1 MNLRVSVESVDIA
14 VISNVTFVFGFF
26 LEESFNKKSSD
37 FPLCSAVSPLDGSV
51 VKVVARE
58 NRLSPMPPSGK
69 KKATKKNEEQ

>member
-26 LEESFNKKSSD
+26 LEESFNKKSSN
-37 FPLCSAVSPLDGSV
+37 FPLCSAASPLDGSV

-69 KKATKKNEEQ
+69 KATKKNEEQ